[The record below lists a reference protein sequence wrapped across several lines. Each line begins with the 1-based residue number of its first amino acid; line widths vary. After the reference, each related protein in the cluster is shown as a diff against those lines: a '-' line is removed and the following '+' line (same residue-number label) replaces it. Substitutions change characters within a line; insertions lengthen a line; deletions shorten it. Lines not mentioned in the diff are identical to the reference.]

1 MVERFRASSPSPAP
15 KANPFLEREE
25 ITFLTTGCTLLDCV
39 IAGNSNGRGGWPFGR
54 MVNVVGD
61 KSTGK
66 TLLAEEA
73 FANLFMKKPDGKYA
87 YPGAKGYYRETEAAF
102 DVSYA
107 RALGVDTT
115 KIDFGPNGPD
125 THWQTMEDVM
135 EDLERILDK
144 RDEEILEKARAL
156 KKLK

>member
-73 FANLFMKKPDGKYA
+73 FANLFMKKPDGSTLI
-87 YPGAKGYYRETEAAF
+87 PGQRGTT
-102 DVSYA
+102 A
-107 RALGVDTT
+107 RRKPPLTLAMLGRLGWTR
-115 KIDFGPNGPD
+115 PR
-125 THWQTMEDVM
+125 
-135 EDLERILDK
+135 L
-144 RDEEILEKARAL
+144 
-156 KKLK
+156 